1 MSKVVVNQLQHST
14 GGSAPALTWWTADGS
29 ANQIATVTDGS
40 GTLGWASG
48 VQPMHGNGT
57 LINFPNTYTAGK
69 IFQTD
74 GASSN
79 LSYLSPPTPFT
90 TKDGTQQGWRLCD
103 RYERY
108 TDGSPNNVTLTVP
121 TQYTTNMENV
131 MAYRII
137 IRGLRFQRGSAG
149 GDAYTALRFKPT
161 NQAGTIMNYQNGSSH
176 YTCGWWS
183 RYNSQSQGNWTTN
196 PSPGMELTGNQTAY
210 YPNAYNLLDTPAFES
225 ATANNSSDVY
235 NNSGSEGMIGQIDIY
250 NGKRHGLVTS
260 DLRYQNRIP
269 GSGTDYPSMNLKQS
283 TRYYDRNWTDGNNP
297 MGFNFSNS
305 AGRTYVDGM
314 IELYAVFKN
323 GVVS

>member
-29 ANQIATVTDGS
+29 SDQIAKLSDGS

-57 LINFPNTYTAGK
+57 LIKFPNTFSTGK

-74 GASSN
+74 GSASN
-79 LSYLSPPTPFT
+79 LSYLAPPTPFT
-90 TKDGTQQGWRLCD
+90 TKDGNQQGWRLCD

-108 TDGSPNNVTLTVP
+108 TNGTPQQIILTVP
-121 TQYTTNMENV
+121 TQYTTNAENV

-137 IRGLRFQRGSAG
+137 IRGLRFQRGSSG
-149 GDAYTALRFKPT
+149 SDAYTALNFKPT
-161 NQAGTIMNYQNGSSH
+161 SQDGTPMSYSVTANH
-176 YTCGWWS
+176 LTTAFWS
-183 RYNSQSQGNWTTN
+183 RYNSQTMGMFSTT
-196 PSPGMELTGNQTAY
+196 PGPGMALTGNQTAY
-210 YPNAYNLLDTPAFES
+210 YPNAYNVLDTAAFDS
-225 ATANNSSDVY
+225 ATANNSSNTA

-250 NGKRHGLVTS
+250 NGKWSGLVTS

-269 GSGTDYPSMNLKQS
+269 GSGTDYPSMNIKQS
-283 TRYYDRNWTDGNNP
+283 TRHYNRNWTNGNNP
-297 MGFNFSNS
+297 MGFSFTNS
-305 AGRTYVDGM
+305 AARTYVDGM
-314 IELYAVFKN
+314 VELYAVFKN